1 VKIMQHHI
9 FVVTHIVCCVTKSVA
24 HCF

>member
-1 VKIMQHHI
+1 MQHHI